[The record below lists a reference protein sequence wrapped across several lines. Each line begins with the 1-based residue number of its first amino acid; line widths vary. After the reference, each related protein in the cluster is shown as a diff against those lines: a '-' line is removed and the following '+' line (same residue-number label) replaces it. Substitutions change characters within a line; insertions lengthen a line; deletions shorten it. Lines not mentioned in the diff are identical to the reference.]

1 MELLKRIMSIVVIG
15 AVTVAAAAM
24 LVSWWQMSPADRSAT
39 YALVGRAVA
48 WVAVVAV
55 LPWAT
60 WFAVGAAVRHGSNAA
75 GAVLVG
81 GYTLIDLLLLGWV
94 AKWSAPSTTAM
105 IVMLFGGLAA
115 LAYNFLVSDWLA
127 ERV

>member
-1 MELLKRIMSIVVIG
+1 MELLKRIMTIIVIG
-15 AVTVAAAAM
+15 AVGVAAVAM
-24 LVSWWQMSPADRSAT
+24 LVSWWQMTPGERSAA
-39 YALVGRAVA
+39 YALVGRTAA
-48 WVAVVAV
+48 WVGVVAV

-60 WFAVGAAVRHGSNAA
+60 WFAVSAAVRRGSNAA
-75 GAVLVG
+75 GAVLVA

-94 AKWSAPSTTAM
+94 AGWSAPSSVAM
-105 IVMLFGGLAA
+105 VVMLFGALAA